1 MYNRGS
7 KAYKLMHEAIIRKV
21 ILDQVEIS
29 EDIHYKV
36 NLRDD
41 LDLENFWLESCLQDA
56 RINFWIQ
63 RKKTEER

>member
-21 ILDQVEIS
+21 ILDQVEIG

-56 RINFWIQ
+56 RIKFWIQ